1 MREIKRKT
9 KGVHQE
15 DQRNAKGS
23 SKRNRRNIN
32 GKNIGTPK
40 ENRRPPVENQRKVR
54 SKTKLKPTENIG
66 NTKESERKPNGKPQ
80 GNKGNPKQNQRTS
93 RAAGSSQ
100 KHPQAIS
107 SKKQPGTAR
116 TS

>member
-54 SKTKLKPTENIG
+54 RKTKLKPTENLG
-66 NTKESERKPNGKPQ
+66 NTKESERKPNGKPK
-80 GNKGNPKQNQRTS
+80 GNKGTQRKTK
-93 RAAGSSQ
+93 G
-100 KHPQAIS
+100 HPE
-107 SKKQPGTAR
+107 QPGAAR
-116 TS
+116 NTHKQ